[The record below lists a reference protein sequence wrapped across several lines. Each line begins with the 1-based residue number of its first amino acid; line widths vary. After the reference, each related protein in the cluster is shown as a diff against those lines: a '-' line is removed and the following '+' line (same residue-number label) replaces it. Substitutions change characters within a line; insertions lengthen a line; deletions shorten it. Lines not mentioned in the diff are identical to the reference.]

1 MQGEAGTCVLEQGD
15 QTLDLPPA
23 AEVDQIAGI
32 AAAVCAIGGFAGSIL
47 AQPIDQLAGVG
58 DRAGIGKVNVML
70 QRLNTPAGILTVP
83 SL

>member
-1 MQGEAGTCVLEQGD
+1 
-15 QTLDLPPA
+15 
-23 AEVDQIAGI
+23 
-32 AAAVCAIGGFAGSIL
+32 L